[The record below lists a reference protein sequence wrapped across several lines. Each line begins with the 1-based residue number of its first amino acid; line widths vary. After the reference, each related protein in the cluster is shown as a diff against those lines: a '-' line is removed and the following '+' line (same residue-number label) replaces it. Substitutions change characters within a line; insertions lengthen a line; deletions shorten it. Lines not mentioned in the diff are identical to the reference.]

1 MNHIYNLDTSGFSK
15 ELVLMLGMLKQQSN
29 DELLN
34 NEDLFKDIEWEIF
47 IQLARH
53 HRVYPTIYQKIKSV
67 SKDFIPTF
75 VIEALQSDY
84 QKNIFRMLQLSGET
98 ELISKLFSE
107 YKLPALFL
115 KGPTLSADLYGDI
128 SLRTSSDIDVLIPIT
143 LLEEVDQ
150 LLCNAGY
157 EKDEYIQSVLNDWK
171 WRHHHFTYLHPEKK
185 IKLEIHWRLHP
196 GPGKEPSF
204 TELWERR
211 KKSSLTQ
218 FPVNCLGN
226 EDLFWFLVSHGARHG
241 WSRLRWLVDIDKMLN
256 SKLNW
261 DTTKKLFKTYYTS
274 HVGGQALILTSYL
287 LNSNLTKEMKSISQQ
302 SRSRKLAQDALF
314 YIRQFIN
321 LHNEPLPDDVAT
333 FHKKHLFSLMSLQ
346 QKCLFIMSTFHPYF
360 EDTTTLPLPEK
371 FHFLY
376 FPLRPILWLWRKTRL
391 QAMS

>member
-1 MNHIYNLDTSGFSK
+1 MNHIFNLDTSEFSK
-15 ELVLMLGMLKQQSN
+15 ELVLMLEMLKQQN
-29 DELLN
+29 MDELLK
-34 NEDLFKDIEWEIF
+34 NEDMLKVINWKVF
-47 IQLARH
+47 IQLTRH

-67 SKDFIPTF
+67 SKDLIPTF
-75 VIEALQSDY
+75 VIEAFQLDY
-84 QKNIFRMLQLSGET
+84 QNNIFRMLQLSGET
-98 ELISKLFSE
+98 ESISKLLSE
-107 YKLPALFL
+107 HELPALFL

-128 SLRTSSDIDVLIPIT
+128 SLRTSSDIDVLIPIN
-143 LLEEVDQ
+143 LLEKVDQ

-171 WRHHHFTYLHPEKK
+171 WRHHHFTYFHSEKK
-185 IKLEIHWRLHP
+185 IKLEVHWRLHP

-211 KKSSLTQ
+211 RKSSLTK
-218 FPVNCLGN
+218 FPVYCLGK

-256 SKLNW
+256 GKLDW
-261 DTTKKLFKTYYTS
+261 AATKKLFEKYHTS
-274 HVGGQALILTSYL
+274 HVGGQSLMLSSCL
-287 LNSNLTKEMKSISQQ
+287 LNSILTNEMNAITDQH
-302 SRSRKLAQDALF
+302 RSRKLAQDALF

-346 QKCLFIMSTFHPYF
+346 QKCLFIISTFHPYF
-360 EDTTTLPLPEK
+360 EDAMTLPLPKK

-391 QAMS
+391 QAM